1 MFGLKKY
8 KVLKDFCN
16 YKKGQIV
23 AFNGADAERFAKNIS
38 VLEPLKVV
46 NTFDTKA
53 IDTKTTEKV
62 EEVKEEVK
70 EQPKKRTYRR
80 RTKKVEEE

>member
-23 AFNGADAERFAKNIS
+23 AFNGADAERFAKHIC

-46 NTFDTKA
+46 NTFDTKSA
-53 IDTKTTEKV
+53 EKV

-70 EQPKKRTYRR
+70 EQPKKRTYKR
-80 RTKKVEEE
+80 RTKKSEEE

>member
-8 KVLKDFCN
+8 KIVKDFCN

-46 NTFDTKA
+46 NTFDTRA
-53 IDTKTTEKV
+53 TEKV

-70 EQPKKRTYRR
+70 EQSKKRTYRR
-80 RTKKVEEE
+80 RTKKSEEE

>member
-38 VLEPLKVV
+38 VLEPLKVI

-53 IDTKTTEKV
+53 IEKV

>member
-1 MFGLKKY
+1 MLNGLKKFR
-8 KVLKDFCN
+8 VVKDFCN

-23 AFNGADAERFAKNIS
+23 AFNGADAQRFAEHITS
-38 VLEPLKVV
+38 LEPLKVV
-46 NTFDTKA
+46 NTFDTKSA
-53 IDTKTTEKV
+53 EKV
-62 EEVKEEVK
+62 EEIK

>member
-23 AFNGADAERFAKNIS
+23 AFNGADAERFAKNICA
-38 VLEPLKVV
+38 LEPLKVV

-53 IDTKTTEKV
+53 AEKV
-62 EEVKEEVK
+62 EEAKEEVK

-80 RTKKVEEE
+80 RTKKSEEE